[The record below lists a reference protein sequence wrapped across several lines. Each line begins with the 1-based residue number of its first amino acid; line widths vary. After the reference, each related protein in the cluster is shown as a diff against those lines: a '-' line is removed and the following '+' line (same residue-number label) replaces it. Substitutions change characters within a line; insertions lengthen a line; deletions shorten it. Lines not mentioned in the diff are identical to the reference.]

1 MGNMTLANDAKS
13 VDDVLAS
20 IRKLVSDE
28 TRARSL
34 EAEKKLAQAAQPAPA
49 DPLVLTPELKVA
61 SEQLLVL
68 DVPADRPEPAAT
80 ETKTADPAPVV
91 ATTDPVAPF
100 HDEVALRALVSEMI
114 REELQGELGNRITR
128 NVRKLVR
135 REIEQAMKSRS
146 DA

>member
-34 EAEKKLAQAAQPAPA
+34 DAAKKAAQNATV
-49 DPLVLTPELKVA
+49 DETLMLTPELKVA
-61 SEQLLVL
+61 SEQPLIL
-68 DVPADRPEPAAT
+68 ETPAAKPT
-80 ETKTADPAPVV
+80 LVVTDADEVPTDETIETPDND
-91 ATTDPVAPF
+91 TIAPF
-100 HDEVALRALVSEMI
+100 QDEVALRALVSEMI

-135 REIEQAMKSRS
+135 REIEQAMKDRAKS
-146 DA
+146 